1 MRRILLVGALG
12 TTLILSSAG
21 PTIAEQAPAT
31 SESAAP
37 TALPAN
43 RAYEVTLLT
52 GDRVTVRTRP
62 AGCPYV
68 QVTPVARGRVISKS
82 CGADGHVR
90 VVPAEVRHLLG
101 NVLDPALFDVTVL
114 IENRYDDASTA
125 EIPLLVQY
133 PNLAAAKRARTS
145 GAVTAGL
152 RAQRELASISAV
164 AGRQAKKAPA
174 KLAADASRIRLDR
187 RIQADPRLNA
197 PRLDANLRQV
207 SAPQAWH
214 AGYTGKGVRVAVLDT
229 GIDATHPDLAGKVV
243 EAANF
248 SDDADTVDRF
258 GHGTHVASIIAGT
271 GAASG
276 GERRGVA
283 PDAVL
288 LNGKVLD
295 QHGFGTDSQ
304 VIAGMEWAAPRADV
318 VNMSL
323 GGYEESDGTDP
334 LSLAVD
340 ALTRQHGTLF
350 VTSAGNSGPFEHS
363 VSAPGAAKTA
373 LTVGA
378 VDADDKVADFS
389 SRGPQVNTYA
399 MKPEIVAPGVS
410 IVAARATGT
419 EGGTPIDAR
428 YTSASGTS
436 MAAPH
441 VAGAAAAL
449 VQRHPDWRPDRLK
462 SALIGSADPAS
473 GGDLYAVGAG
483 RLNVAKPLDGVVS
496 DTGTVQFGVL
506 PYPQT
511 GVSEAALSW
520 TNTGDRRAS
529 LALSASLTDRHG
541 RTAPVSLSVS
551 DLRLDPG
558 ASGTATVRVDRA
570 RLADRPG
577 LYLGTVTGRVDG
589 KVVARTPVTFYVEP
603 RSHTLTLNAVSRT
616 NSPAEIFGTSV
627 TFVNLDDPA
636 APPLSYVN
644 LRGTQTAQ
652 VRLPEGRYSI
662 MAALWA
668 RDSETFRSMWDAI
681 AGDPDVVV
689 NRDISMT
696 FDANQGRRISG
707 SVAGVDTTPLVETVF
722 WEQRGR
728 RGELFG
734 WNLYSFNDLFP
745 SELYAVPNDGA
756 GVGEFRAY
764 EAFSLIRP
772 GSEPSPYAYDVL
784 RPLGDRIPAD
794 LAYVVSAA
802 EQAKLARIDHRFYRL
817 DLPNTGTSFKRYG
830 LTDSG
835 NLFGESQY
843 DNVGTS
849 RIDYVTPGPSW
860 FDEAFFDGIVDSGS
874 ASEQWFRKY
883 APGSRTEYVWGRQPM
898 RPGWYED
905 PIGTGSGCQPY
916 PIRRT
921 REVFDVDL
929 TEFVDQH
936 NRFDCLEWF
945 DIWIANTERRL
956 ALTYNGRPI
965 GEFNG
970 SGGRFAIPREEGT
983 FRLTYDL
990 KTSLPISSRVDTAWT
1005 FRSKAPRGTE
1015 AVRVPLLAVDYELPL
1030 DLANKPTGGDAAF
1043 LVRQM
1048 HGLEPRRIT
1057 GLRAWVSVDDGATWT
1072 ALSVRREGA
1081 DRYATVLP
1089 VPAKGQAISLK
1100 VDATAEGGGRFEQT
1114 IIRAYVG

>member
-1 MRRILLVGALG
+1 VP
-12 TTLILSSAG
+12 S
-21 PTIAEQAPAT
+21 TI
-31 SESAAP
+31 
-37 TALPAN
+37 LPAN

-62 AGCPYV
+62 TGCPYV
-68 QVTPVARGRVISKS
+68 QVTPAARGRVISKA

-90 VVPAEVRHLLG
+90 VVPAQVRHLLG
-101 NVLDPALFDVTVL
+101 NALDPALFDVTAL
-114 IENRYDDASTA
+114 IANRYDDANTA
-125 EIPLLVQY
+125 EIPVLVQY
-133 PNLAAAKRARTS
+133 PNPAAAKRARTS

-152 RAQRELASISAV
+152 RAQRELTTISAV
-164 AGRQAKKAPA
+164 AGRHPKKA
-174 KLAADASRIRLDR
+174 KLAAIQADGGRIRLDR
-187 RIQADPRLNA
+187 RIQADPRINA

-207 SAPQAWH
+207 SAPRAWQ
-214 AGYTGKGVRVAVLDT
+214 AGYTGKGVRVAVLDS
-229 GIDATHPDLAGKVV
+229 GIDATHPDLAGKVA

-248 SDDADTVDRF
+248 SDDADTLDRL
-258 GHGTHVASIIAGT
+258 GHGTHVASTIAGT
-271 GAASG
+271 GAASR

-283 PDAVL
+283 PDATL

-295 QHGFGTDSQ
+295 QRGFGTESQ

-318 VNMSL
+318 INMSL
-323 GGYEESDGTDP
+323 GGFEESDGTDP
-334 LSLAVD
+334 LSQAVD
-340 ALTRQHGTLF
+340 ALTLQHGTLF
-350 VTSAGNSGPFEHS
+350 VISAGNSGPSDHS
-363 VSAPGAAKTA
+363 VSAPGAAKAA

-378 VDADDKVADFS
+378 VDASDRVADFS

-419 EGGTPIDAR
+419 EGGTPVDAH

-441 VAGAAAAL
+441 VAGAAAVL

-473 GGDLYAVGAG
+473 GGDTYVVGAG
-483 RLNVAKPLDGVVS
+483 RLNVATPLDGIVS
-496 DTGTVQFGVL
+496 DTGTVQLGVL

-511 GVSEAALSW
+511 GVSEAALRW
-520 TNTGDRRAS
+520 TNTGGRRAT
-529 LALSASLTDRHG
+529 LALSASITDRQG
-541 RTAPVSLSVS
+541 GAAPVSLSVAG
-551 DLRLDPG
+551 LRLDPG
-558 ASGTATVRVDRA
+558 ASGTATLRVDRA
-570 RLADRPG
+570 RLAGRPG
-577 LYLGTVTGRVDG
+577 LFLGTVTGRVDG
-589 KVVARTPVTFYVEP
+589 KVVVRTPITFYVEP
-603 RSHTLTLNAVSRT
+603 RSHTLTLNGIART
-616 NSPAEIFGTSV
+616 GTTTDLVGTSV

-636 APPLSYVN
+636 TLPFTFLN
-644 LRGTQTAQ
+644 LRGAEASQI
-652 VRLPEGRYSI
+652 RLPEGRYSI
-662 MAALWA
+662 MAAMWA
-668 RDSETFRSMWDAI
+668 RDRETFRSLWDVI

-689 NRDISMT
+689 NRDMSMT
-696 FDANQGRRISG
+696 FDANQGRRVSG
-707 SVAGVDTTPLVETVF
+707 SVAGVDTTALVDVIF
-722 WEQRGR
+722 WEQRAR
-728 RGELFG
+728 RGEWFG
-734 WNLYSFNDLFP
+734 WSLYSSTDFFP

-756 GVGEFRAY
+756 GIGEYRAY

-772 GSEPSPYAYDVL
+772 GTGPSPYAYDLL
-784 RPLGDRIPAD
+784 RPLGDRITGD
-794 LAYVVSAA
+794 LAYVVSPA
-802 EQAKLARIDHRFYRL
+802 EHAQLARIDHKFYRL
-817 DLPNTGTSFKRYG
+817 DLPGTGTSFKRYG

-849 RIDYVTPGPSW
+849 RVDYVSPGPYW
-860 FDEAFFDGIVDSGS
+860 FDEAFFHGIVESGS
-874 ASEQWFRKY
+874 ASEQWLRKY
-883 APGSRTEYVWGRQPM
+883 APRSRTEYVWGRQPM

-905 PIGTGSGCQPY
+905 PIGSGSGCQPY

-936 NRFDCLEWF
+936 NRFDCLDGWPL
-945 DIWIANTERRL
+945 WMANTQRRL
-956 ALTYNGRPI
+956 ALTYNGRPV
-965 GEFNG
+965 GEFPT
-970 SGGRFAIPREEGT
+970 SGGRFAIPREDGT

-990 KTSLPISSRVDTAWT
+990 KTNLPISSRVDTAWT

-1057 GLRAWVSVDDGATWT
+1057 GLRAWVSTDDGATWT
-1072 ALSVRREGA
+1072 AVTIRREGA
-1081 DRYATVLP
+1081 DRFASVLP
-1089 VPAKGQAISLK
+1089 VPATGQAISLR

-1114 IIRAYVG
+1114 VIRAYVG